1 MTPATMFIAQP
12 VHPTM
17 NDQLNFEVCRKL
29 SVGTPDLPV
38 NIANASKLNR
48 ADTNAMTP
56 GNLNTKSR
64 RKKDAMTKTKT
75 TAVAIIASAM
85 KARTERIQARTKNN
99 KVIMHLAEIYA

>member
-1 MTPATMFIAQP
+1 MFFGNVSNISGTIKHMTPATMFIAQP

-48 ADTNAMTP
+48 A
-56 GNLNTKSR
+56 KIKRFSF
-64 RKKDAMTKTKT
+64 
-75 TAVAIIASAM
+75 
-85 KARTERIQARTKNN
+85 
-99 KVIMHLAEIYA
+99 